1 MPKSYFDIVATL
13 PHAMHQADLG
23 VNLPSLAAAVEYIDK
38 MDFSLIK
45 NKLLSEDPLLCRRWT
60 LPEAE
65 IAIQYY
71 KNFLY
76 LNKKYASQFPV
87 LPPLLEVDEIWHHHI
102 MDTRQ
107 YKLDCENI
115 FGYFFHHYPYV
126 GTRSLEDKENLDTA
140 FNVVQDLHEIEF
152 GKKMISVW
160 GGDHH
165 AL

>member
-1 MPKSYFDIVATL
+1 MPKNYFDIIATL

-23 VNLPSLAAAVEYIDK
+23 VNLPSLEAAVEYIDK
-38 MDFSLIK
+38 MDFSLIR

-76 LNKKYASQFPV
+76 LNKKYSSQFPV

-102 MDTRQ
+102 MGTRQ
-107 YKLDCENI
+107 YKGDCENI
-115 FGYFFHHYPYV
+115 FGYFFITTPILV
-126 GTRSLEDKENLDTA
+126 R
-140 FNVVQDLHEIEF
+140 VVWRIKRTSIQHSMLCKIYMRLNS
-152 GKKMISVW
+152 GKR
-160 GGDHH
+160 
-165 AL
+165 